1 MKESASNL
9 KEKNTHHWGS
19 YFPVLKHFYDSPV
32 KYKLY
37 HF

>member
-19 YFPVLKHFYDSPV
+19 YFPVLKHFYD
-32 KYKLY
+32 
-37 HF
+37 